1 MTSQEQTPQTED
13 RQGKTRIYYEVTGS
27 GEPLILIHGLCAS
40 RRWWRKN
47 VQVLARHFRV
57 YTVDLIGFGKSK
69 AAQGFVLNA
78 AAEALHEWMVEMEIT
93 HARVIGQSMG
103 GRIAAE
109 LAVDFPESVEQ
120 LVLVDAPL
128 FPFDHSLLRQGWGML
143 HSLRY
148 TPLDLLR
155 VVITDTLQMGV
166 WPTIKIGFE
175 IMHSDLTH
183 KLAQLQLPTLIIW
196 GDQDTIVPWRLG
208 EALAETLA
216 PHRFVTMRGVGHTPM
231 WERPEEFN
239 RIALDFLCAA

>member
-1 MTSQEQTPQTED
+1 MTSQLQTPQTED
-13 RQGKTRIYYEVTGS
+13 RQGKARIYYEVTGS

-47 VQVLARHFRV
+47 IQVLARHFRV
-57 YTVDLIGFGKSK
+57 YTVDLIGFGKSRT
-69 AAQGFVLNA
+69 AQGFVLNA
-78 AAEALHEWMVEMEIT
+78 AAEALHEWMVEMGIA
-93 HARVIGQSMG
+93 HARVIGHSMG

-109 LAVDFPESVEQ
+109 LAVDFPECVEQ

-128 FPFDHSLLRQGWGML
+128 FPFDHSLLHQSWGIL

-155 VVITDTLQMGV
+155 VVITDTLQVGV
-166 WPTIKIGFE
+166 WPTIKIGLE
-175 IMHSDLTH
+175 IMHSDLTQ

-239 RIALDFLCAA
+239 RITLDFLCAA

>member
-1 MTSQEQTPQTED
+1 MTSQRQAPQTEY
-13 RQGKTRIYYEVTGS
+13 RQGKARIYYEVTGN

-69 AAQGFVLNA
+69 TTQGFVLNA
-78 AAEALHEWMVEMEIT
+78 AAAALHEWMVEMKIA
-93 HARVIGQSMG
+93 HARVIGHSMG

-109 LAVDFPESVEQ
+109 LAVDFPHCVEQ

-128 FPFDHSLLRQGWGML
+128 FPFDHSLLHQGWGML
-143 HSLRY
+143 HALRY

-155 VVITDTLQMGV
+155 VVIADTLQVGV
-166 WPTIKIGFE
+166 WPTIKIGLE
-175 IMHSDLTH
+175 IMRSDLTH

-208 EALAETLA
+208 EALAERLT

-239 RIALDFLCAA
+239 QITLDFLCAA